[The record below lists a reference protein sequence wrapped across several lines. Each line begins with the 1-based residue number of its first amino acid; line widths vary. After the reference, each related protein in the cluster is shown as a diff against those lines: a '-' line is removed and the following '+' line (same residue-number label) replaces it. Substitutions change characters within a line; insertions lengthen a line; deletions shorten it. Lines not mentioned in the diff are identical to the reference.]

1 MSEFRD
7 VQKIRDLIE
16 RWVVYRDAFLWDKL
30 RPIWTEDG
38 MMKATWSEGT
48 ADDFIANNKKGLEK
62 GLGVYILHTLGGSAI
77 EVKDDRAVSMTKFLI
92 HQRAA
97 LDGVLCDVLCNAR
110 HYDFWEKRGGKWG
123 LVSRNTILDKDR
135 IDPVN
140 PGDEIRLDPEV
151 LGQFPMEYQ
160 HLAYLQTKLGFSVD
174 PDCPRLT
181 GGKALDEI
189 YARGEAWLRKE

>member
-1 MSEFRD
+1 MSEFND
-7 VQKIRDLIE
+7 VMQIRDLIE

-62 GLGVYILHTLGGSAI
+62 GLNVYILHTLGGSAI
-77 EVKDDRAVSMTKFLI
+77 EVEGDRAVSMTKFLI
-92 HQRAA
+92 HQRAT

-110 HYDFWEKRGGKWG
+110 HYDFWERRNGQWG

-135 IDPVN
+135 IDPVV
-140 PGDEIRLDPEV
+140 PGETINLDQEI
-151 LGQFPMEYQ
+151 LGRFPMEYQ
-160 HLAYLQTKLGFSVD
+160 HLAYLQTKLGYIVS

-181 GGKALDEI
+181 GGKALEDL
-189 YARGEAWLRKE
+189 YARGEEWLRGC